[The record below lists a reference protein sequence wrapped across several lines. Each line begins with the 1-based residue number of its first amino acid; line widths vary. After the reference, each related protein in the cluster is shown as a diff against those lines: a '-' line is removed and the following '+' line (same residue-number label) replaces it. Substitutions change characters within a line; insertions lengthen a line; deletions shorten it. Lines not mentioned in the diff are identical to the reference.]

1 MALDLIRGWQTFETE
16 FHSVK
21 VSMEVRPFRR
31 KAMMAVRSF
40 LGTEMPEIKDDMNS
54 EEIGKLADKAF
65 ELQELAGRI
74 LPDHLRNIEGITV
87 NRQPVSIDDL
97 SEEPVFLPL
106 TLEII
111 TKIATISNIEREQE
125 KNSGG
130 LSGSMEEQAGTD
142 Q

>member
-1 MALDLIRGWQTFETE
+1 MALDLIIGWQAFETE
-16 FHSVK
+16 FHGAK
-21 VSMEVRPFRR
+21 VNMEVRPFRR
-31 KAMMAVRSF
+31 KAMMAVRPF
-40 LGTEMPEIKDDMNS
+40 LGTEMPEIKEGMSD
-54 EEIGKLADKAF
+54 EELGKLADKAF

-87 NRQPVSIDDL
+87 NKQPVSIEDL

-111 TKIATISNIEREQE
+111 TKIAEISNIDREQE
-125 KNSGG
+125 KNSEG